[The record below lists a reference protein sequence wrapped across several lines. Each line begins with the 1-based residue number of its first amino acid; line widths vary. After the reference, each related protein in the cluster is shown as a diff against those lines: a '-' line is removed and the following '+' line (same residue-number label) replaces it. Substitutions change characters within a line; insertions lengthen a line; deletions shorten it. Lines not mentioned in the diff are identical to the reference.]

1 MTRFSRYTKPF
12 TQTTNPSS
20 EQYVVAIV
28 AKDGR
33 CVGFAPP
40 FDKDNSFNIV
50 ANLSEAQH
58 YPKSTMAYKRCK
70 GMHVA
75 RSMIVSRI
83 NGELASIDTQLAG
96 KPTKSLRT
104 KLQKERAAVQQDFD
118 DVCGFNFQIK
128 KI

>member
-1 MTRFSRYTKPF
+1 MPNFSRYNSTFQRPA
-12 TQTTNPSS
+12 S

-28 AKDGR
+28 STNGNV
-33 CVGFAPP
+33 VGYAPP
-40 FDKDNSFNIV
+40 FDKECGFAMVPSLEDS
-50 ANLSEAQH
+50 QK

-83 NGELASIDTQLAG
+83 SAELADLDSQLSG
-96 KPTKSLRT
+96 KMSKKIRT
-104 KLQKERAAVQQDFD
+104 EIQKDRNSVQADFD
-118 DVCGFNFQIK
+118 EICGYQFQIT